1 MMKGYSTKEGRVVMV
16 ASVKGHVVCHITLA
30 DGRSK
35 KMNISFYRARHIHLN
50 TLPELFAL
58 VK

>member
-1 MMKGYSTKEGRVVMV
+1 MKGYITREGRVNLVY
-16 ASVKGHVVCHITLA
+16 SKGHVVCDITLA

-35 KMNISFYRARHIHLN
+35 KMNISIYRARHIHLN